1 MLIEEILNEFKRTH
15 LEHIEDIILSSGH
28 AGGQAVIDYFQ
39 GILQTLQGS
48 ADQPINVSVKW
59 DGAPAVVC
67 GINPEN
73 GRWFVG
79 TKGVFA
85 KNPKLNYTKEDI
97 ARNHGT
103 DDLGQKLLKC
113 LVHLKKLNIK
123 GIVQG
128 DFMFDRD
135 TLTRQSINGQNYI
148 TFKPNTITYAVPE
161 NSDLGQQMS
170 AAEVGIIFHTTYT
183 GDTISN
189 LQAQY
194 GVDVGSFT
202 RDPSVWFDN
211 ATYKNVSGTANFTKE
226 EQSQFIAGI
235 EQLKSLLVKV
245 PTNLSAMLGVNKDFL
260 PFFMLFINDQIRQG
274 KIPTDINQYLRDF
287 AQFYQGRMQQQ
298 AAGLKAQKALQL
310 RQQKMKDMPLFLKQM
325 QKPLA
330 AMMSF
335 YKQVI
340 ALKNL
345 TLAKLNKATA
355 IGTFAQTDSGLEV
368 TDPEGFVAVGQA
380 GDAVKLVDRLG
391 FSRKNLTAIGK
402 FEKA

>member
-1 MLIEEILNEFKRTH
+1 MLIEEVLNEFKRTH
-15 LEHIEDIILSSGH
+15 LQHIEDIILTDGHSG
-28 AGGQAVIDYFQ
+28 GEAVVNYFQ

-59 DGAPAVVC
+59 DGAPAIVC
-67 GINPEN
+67 GTNPDN

-79 TKGVFA
+79 TKGVFG
-85 KNPKLNYTKEDI
+85 KTPKLNYTKEDI

-113 LVHLKKLNIK
+113 LVHLKKLNIP

-135 TLTRQSINGQNYI
+135 SLTRQSMSGDNYI

-161 NSDLGQQMS
+161 NSDLGKQM
-170 AAEVGIIFHTTYT
+170 AAAQVGIIFHTTYT
-183 GDTISN
+183 GDTIAN
-189 LQAQY
+189 LKAQY
-194 GVDVGSFT
+194 GADVDSFT
-202 RDPSVWFDN
+202 RTPDVWFDN
-211 ATYKNVSGTANFTKE
+211 ATYKNVSGTANFTAE
-226 EQSQFIAGI
+226 EQTQFTTGI
-235 EQLKSLLVKV
+235 EQLKSLLGKV

-274 KIPTDINQYLRDF
+274 RIPTDTNQYLKDF
-287 AQFYQGRMQQQ
+287 AEFYQGRMQQQ

-310 RQQKMKDMPLFLKQM
+310 RQQKMKDMPQFLRQM

-330 AMMSF
+330 AMMAF
-335 YKQVI
+335 YKEVI
-340 ALKNL
+340 ELKNL

-355 IGTFAQTDSGLEV
+355 IGTFAQTDTGLEV
-368 TDPEGFVAVGQA
+368 TDPEGFVAVGQS

-402 FEKA
+402 FQKA